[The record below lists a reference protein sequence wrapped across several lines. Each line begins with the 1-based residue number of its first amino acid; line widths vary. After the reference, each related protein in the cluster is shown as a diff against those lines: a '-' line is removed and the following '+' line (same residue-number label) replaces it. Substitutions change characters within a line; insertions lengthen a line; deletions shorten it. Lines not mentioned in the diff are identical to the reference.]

1 MKAGR
6 NIDMVLS
13 REKTRMIGTVNV
25 LLLRLTR
32 KALLIGLHLFIQ
44 TDNHT

>member
-13 REKTRMIGTVNV
+13 REKPRMIGTVNV
-25 LLLRLTR
+25 LLLHLTR
-32 KALLIGLHLFIQ
+32 KALLIGLPLFIQ
-44 TDNHT
+44 TENDA